1 MTRQVRIVPARTA
14 EEIDAFRVLAREY
27 AASLDFALD
36 YQGFDAEMASLPG
49 KYAPPHGELL
59 LAVRLDGGGAPR
71 AAGGEVVGIIAVR
84 ALDESGY
91 RDGDGR
97 PSCEMKRMYVKP
109 VCRGWGVGRLLG
121 EASLEAA
128 RAAGYRMMKLDTEES
143 FRAAVG
149 LYERLGFERCERYN
163 DDPMPETVYFRRWL

>member
-1 MTRQVRIVPARTA
+1 MTRQVRIVPTRTA
-14 EEIDAFRVLAREY
+14 EEVEAFRVLAREY

-49 KYAPPHGELL
+49 KYAWPGGELL
-59 LAVRLDGGGAPR
+59 LAVDAAGAGGPR

-91 RDGDGR
+91 RAGDAR
-97 PSCEMKRMYVKP
+97 PACEMKRMYVKP
-109 VCRGWGVGRLLG
+109 TCRGWGVGRLLG
-121 EASLEAA
+121 EASMEAA
-128 RAAGYRMMKLDTEES
+128 RRAGYRMMKLDTEES
-143 FRAAVG
+143 FAAAMG
-149 LYERLGFERCERYN
+149 LYQSLGFERCERYN